1 MTRRDPAKPKPGRG
15 AETGSMSP
23 RERLLAWATG
33 KPLDRLPFLIQ
44 WGPWGETHKRW
55 REEGMKNDDDW
66 STLFDFDPYAVDAG
80 LATGIFPAFKE
91 ETLAD
96 EGDKIVWRDAHG
108 TLKRDL
114 KTGGSIPEFLQYP
127 VRDRRTWEAHK
138 ARFDPDTPGRFPADW
153 AERAKRLKGSSV
165 AVSMNVYPYGF
176 LGGPRTMM
184 GAEECLLAFAL
195 EPDLIEDINRT
206 LADLWFTLWSRAL
219 QETRVDVIFFW
230 EDMAG
235 KQGSLISPAM
245 FGRFMTP
252 HYRRLTDLARR
263 HGVPMLTVDSDGFM
277 HELTGLFLE
286 AGVPI
291 VYPYEVQAGND
302 IAHLL
307 KKHPGLRVMGG
318 MDKRAMIHGRAAIDA
333 EMERV
338 RPLLASGRYLP
349 YPDHLIPPDVPWENY
364 QYFVWRWKELIG
376 KK

>member
-1 MTRRDPAKPKPGRG
+1 
-15 AETGSMSP
+15 MSP

-33 KPLDRLPFLIQ
+33 KTLDRLPFIIQ

-55 REEGMKNDDDW
+55 REEGMKHDDNW
-66 STLFDFDPYAVDAG
+66 SALFDFDPYAVDAG
-80 LATGIFPAFKE
+80 LVTGIFPAFKE
-91 ETLAD
+91 EILAD
-96 EGDKIVWRDAHG
+96 KGDKTVWRDAHG
-108 TLKRDL
+108 TVKRNL
-114 KTGGSIPEFLQYP
+114 KTGGSIPEFLEYP

-153 AERAKRLKGSSV
+153 AARAKKLKDSSV
-165 AVSMNVYPYGF
+165 AVSLNVYPYGF

-219 QETRVDVIFFW
+219 QETRVNVIFFW

-245 FGRFMTP
+245 FRRFMTP
-252 HYRRLTDLARR
+252 HYRRLTDLARQ
-263 HGVPMLTVDSDGFM
+263 HGVPMITVDSDGFM

-302 IAHLL
+302 IAYLL

-318 MDKRAMIHGRAAIDA
+318 MDKRAMTHGRAAIDA

-364 QYFVWRWKELIG
+364 QYFVWRWKELTG